1 MTGDGGDGAA
11 DGGAGVDALRER
23 VAGLVA
29 DWDGVAS
36 VTMFGRPSFTVH
48 EELFCVVSE
57 QGVSLTRLPPADREM
72 LEALVDV
79 TPYDA
84 DGRAVERWETI
95 APADLP
101 DDETLARFLRAS
113 YEAALADASG

>member
-1 MTGDGGDGAA
+1 MTSDESGEAA
-11 DGGAGVDALRER
+11 DDDAEVDTLRER
-23 VAGLVA
+23 VAGIVE

-36 VTMFGRPSFTVH
+36 VTMFGRPAFTVH

-57 QGVSLTRLPPADREM
+57 QGVSLTRLPPADREV
-72 LEALVDV
+72 LETLVDV

-113 YEAALADASG
+113 YEAALAEASG